1 LESSPKVKRVNFPL
15 LKSHPQHALAEAQ
28 SSGSSGIFSFELVGT
43 LDDAQNF
50 LSKLKLFATAE
61 SLGGV
66 ESLIE
71 IPAIMTHASV
81 PKEVR
86 EQNGISDTLIRVSAG
101 IEDTEDLVE
110 DFRQALK

>member
-1 LESSPKVKRVNFPL
+1 MKIEYHKTWSNNLGREIEYKTYGESGR
-15 LKSHPQHALAEAQ
+15 
-28 SSGSSGIFSFELVGT
+28 
-43 LDDAQNF
+43 
-50 LSKLKLFATAE
+50 
-61 SLGGV
+61 GV

-86 EQNGISDTLIRVSAG
+86 KQNGISDTLICVSAG